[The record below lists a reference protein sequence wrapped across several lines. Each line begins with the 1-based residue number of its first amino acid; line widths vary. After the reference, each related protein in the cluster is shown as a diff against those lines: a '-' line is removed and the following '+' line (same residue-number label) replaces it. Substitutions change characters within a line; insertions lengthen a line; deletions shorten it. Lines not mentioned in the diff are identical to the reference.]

1 VARRQTV
8 TPLGLLSGAIV
19 AACPLR
25 VHAQACC
32 AGASAVTPGRLEIH
46 EMSLVGTQLRAAS
59 VLGSYFVDSTYH
71 ASPPGTPEFD
81 LEEDVFGAVRV
92 LGNGQIAL
100 LVPFEET
107 YRRTPID
114 GGHFG
119 GGVGDVNASARY
131 DFVLAGQSRVV
142 PGIALLAGVTLPTGT
157 PPDAAHQ
164 PLVVDETGIGA
175 YQASAALAL
184 EQTFGPWLANA
195 TAMVAKR
202 TERAGETLG
211 TQFTFLAAGAYAFPN
226 DAALALSVSYAFEGD
241 ATTSTGADVPQSA
254 RRLAVVSVSGL
265 WPLSD
270 TWRASAATFLDPPI
284 SSIAANQP
292 AQAGFALTLIRSWM

>member
-1 VARRQTV
+1 MA
-8 TPLGLLSGAIV
+8 
-19 AACPLR
+19 
-25 VHAQACC
+25 
-32 AGASAVTPGRLEIH
+32 
-46 EMSLVGTQLRAAS
+46 LVGTQFRAAS
-59 VLGSYFVDSTYH
+59 VVGSYFVNGTYH
-71 ASPPGTPEFD
+71 ASPPGTPEVDF
-81 LEEDVFGAVRV
+81 EEDVFGALRL
-92 LGNGQIAL
+92 LGNGQVAL

-131 DFVLAGQSRVV
+131 DFVLAGQSRLV
-142 PGIALLAGVTLPTGT
+142 PGIALLAGLTVPTGT

-175 YQASAALAL
+175 YQANAALAL

-202 TERAGETLG
+202 TARAGETLG
-211 TQFTFLAAGAYAFPN
+211 TQFTFLAAGAYAFEN

-241 ATTSTGADVPQSA
+241 ATTSSGADVPDSA
-254 RRLAVVSVSGL
+254 KRLAVVSLSGL
-265 WPLSD
+265 WPLTD
-270 TWRASAATFLDPPI
+270 TWRVSAGLFLDPPI
-284 SSIAANQP
+284 SSVGANQP
-292 AQAGFALTLIRSWM
+292 TQAGIALTLIRSWM